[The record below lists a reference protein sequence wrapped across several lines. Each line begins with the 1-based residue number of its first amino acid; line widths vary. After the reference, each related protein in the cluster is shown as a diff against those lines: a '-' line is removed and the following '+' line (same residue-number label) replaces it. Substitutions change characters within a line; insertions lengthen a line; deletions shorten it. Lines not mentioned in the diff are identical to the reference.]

1 MKKIFLI
8 LFITLTFSSTPDKK
22 INTTKFYNINDRIP
36 SNIYIN
42 EFTLDKDPVNQINH
56 YYKKQIFNNIS
67 VFGRSIK
74 IHYNKNKPTTESLIK
89 EKLLLHVL
97 PINAIFILFKSY

>member
-74 IHYNKNKPTTESLIK
+74 IHYNKNNVPSSMSDNSHNGEF
-89 EKLLLHVL
+89 EN
-97 PINAIFILFKSY
+97 PIPSIDIA